1 MGSASLVVRKLGF
14 FLGCRLGIDTA
25 FISIVSVK
33 SGLNLDLLATG
44 VINLLL
50 FIEHL
55 LVEILVMV
63 VTCKGFLDVLLVQK
77 LHVLLNLLTV
87 LVLPLAV
94 GVVGIEVV
102 GVWRYEWSLES
113 LMEQLLPGEFSHPRM
128 VFDVLRAIET

>member
-1 MGSASLVVRKLGF
+1 MVVRKLGF
-14 FLGCRLGIDTA
+14 FLGCRLGVDTA
-25 FISIVSVK
+25 FISIVGVK

-50 FIEHL
+50 FIKHL

-87 LVLPLAV
+87 LVLPLV
-94 GVVGIEVV
+94 LGVVGIEGV
-102 GVWRYEWSLES
+102 GVWRDAWSLKS
-113 LMEQLLPGEFSHPRM
+113 LMKELLPREFPHPRM
-128 VFDVLRAIET
+128 VFHVLRAIET